1 LATKR
6 DGVVD
11 YAEDFAEHDFPFFG
25 DFQTYGLN
33 YFSMAGSSRMLFRLL
48 QFNRR
53 EAWPAFDQ
61 KIIAARDIIPDG
73 NSEVINFLS

>member
-1 LATKR
+1 
-6 DGVVD
+6 
-11 YAEDFAEHDFPFFG
+11 
-25 DFQTYGLN
+25 
-33 YFSMAGSSRMLFRLL
+33 MAGSSRMLFRLL

-73 NSEVINFLS
+73 D